1 MVVGRVGARAVDRG
15 RGKSTDEEGVCR
27 LSVQSTYRGER
38 GRRYEEAG
46 VRKGEMKLEERRW
59 KEESEKGRGKKK
71 GSERKRRKRS
81 THRERE
87 RERAPTRLGEY
98 TYVLLYF
105 ATVIFINQRYS
116 TTSGDAEGWNL

>member
-1 MVVGRVGARAVDRG
+1 MVGWVGARAVDRG
-15 RGKSTDEEGVCR
+15 RGKSTDEEGVRR

-38 GRRYEEAG
+38 GRRHEEAG

-59 KEESEKGRGKKK
+59 KEESEGRRDKKK
-71 GSERKRRKRS
+71 GSEGKRGKRP
-81 THRERE
+81 TERERE

>member
-1 MVVGRVGARAVDRG
+1 MVVGWVGARAVDRG

-59 KEESEKGRGKKK
+59 KEESERRRDKKK
-71 GSERKRRKRS
+71 RSEGEKEKKK
-81 THRERE
+81 TPAERE
-87 RERAPTRLGEY
+87 RERRRGSVSIRTYYY
-98 TYVLLYF
+98 TSLQSYL
-105 ATVIFINQRYS
+105 
-116 TTSGDAEGWNL
+116 

>member
-1 MVVGRVGARAVDRG
+1 MVGWVGARAVDRG

-59 KEESEKGRGKKK
+59 KEESERRRDKKK
-71 GSERKRRKRS
+71 RSEGEKEKKK
-81 THRERE
+81 TPAERE
-87 RERAPTRLGEY
+87 RERARRRGSVSIRTYYY
-98 TYVLLYF
+98 TSLQSYL
-105 ATVIFINQRYS
+105 
-116 TTSGDAEGWNL
+116 